1 VQLSSVSAVN
11 LSLGCMELKSFSIF
25 CMSDWLGSNIIRIS
39 FNSSYLST
47 KELLWA
53 RIASRYSNLL
63 QTRRSGD

>member
-1 VQLSSVSAVN
+1 MQLSSVSAVN